1 MKCQYCNSLVFPQIF
16 PPERN
21 CPQCGAPV
29 PDIEQNIEQNRT
41 IRRQSPKSNTM
52 ISGGWYATGEKTLW
66 GTTPSMLFAL
76 LGVLF
81 FFPVP
86 GLFCFALAGEQTFL
100 VPIALLIISFLFVSL
115 GHPNRDIYATLGE

>member
-29 PDIEQNIEQNRT
+29 PDIEQNIEQNGT

-52 ISGGWYATGEKTLW
+52 IYGGWYATGEKTLW

-81 FFPVP
+81 F
-86 GLFCFALAGEQTFL
+86 